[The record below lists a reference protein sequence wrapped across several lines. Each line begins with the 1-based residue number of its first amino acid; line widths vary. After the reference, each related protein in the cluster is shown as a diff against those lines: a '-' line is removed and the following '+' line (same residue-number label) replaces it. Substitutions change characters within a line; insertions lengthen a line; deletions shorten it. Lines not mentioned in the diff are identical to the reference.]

1 MVKREEHTMNQI
13 RAVQLVC
20 VLGCLALAIAL
31 GAAFLR
37 GGAGQSFDVM
47 LADPWGRTVIVDIN
61 AAFAGLIAVVWLVEP
76 RRPIALAITVL
87 TPVIGSF
94 IPLIW
99 LIVRAKRLAALARM
113 SPSTSAGTDR

>member
-1 MVKREEHTMNQI
+1 MTAPSALQV

-20 VLGCLALAIAL
+20 VVGCVALAIAL
-31 GAAFLR
+31 GAAVVR
-37 GGAGQSFDVM
+37 GGAGQSFDAM

-76 RRPIALAITVL
+76 RRPVALAITLL

-94 IPLIW
+94 LPLIW
-99 LIVRAKRLAALARM
+99 LIVRAQRLAALAST
-113 SPSTSAGTDR
+113 SPSTSIDTDG